1 MELLE
6 TLKNK
11 IDKLIVIEHNND
23 IQSDLI
29 INVVK
34 DENGISKFEII

>member
-6 TLKNK
+6 TLKTK
-11 IDKLIVIEHNND
+11 ITKIIVIEHNNEVE
-23 IQSDLI
+23 SDLI

-34 DENGISKFEII
+34 DENGISSFEII